1 MVNIWHI
8 YGESVLA
15 LTGLEQAGLLQ
26 ISRCPIGDTRNLI
39 ECLMKKKK
47 QVRKYQIYGK
57 DI

>member
-57 DI
+57 